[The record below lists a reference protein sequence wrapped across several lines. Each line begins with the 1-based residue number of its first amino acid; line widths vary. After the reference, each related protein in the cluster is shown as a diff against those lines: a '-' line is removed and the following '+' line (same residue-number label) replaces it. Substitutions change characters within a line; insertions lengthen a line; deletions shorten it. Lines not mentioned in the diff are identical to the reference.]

1 MLKKFIIVSIISVIS
16 SISAMAAGPRQSA
29 VNRFVNSKAL
39 THATAGVCVMDI
51 KTGKTIA
58 GYNTDKGIVSASTMK
73 IVTSASALEILG
85 KNYTYHTRVYA
96 IGNTDNNGKFSG
108 QIMIKGCGDP
118 TLGSRF
124 FDEHTAFVDTLVYCI
139 ENHGI
144 NSIDGEIMLDKSGIP
159 DTPIPGYWML
169 EDISESY
176 GTGYHAVN
184 FADNQMK
191 IKFTYHDDGT
201 YSAGTDPEMPWMHIL
216 CNLRRHITGD
226 TANRPGITTRI
237 NYNDTSFE
245 INGIVAKRRRGKEDF
260 ASWYANPAPDRL
272 LVDSIKNALALHDI
286 ALNTASIEMGGQKA
300 DTLLLLDYKSPSLS
314 EIIKS
319 TLFRSDN
326 MFAEA
331 LLRTL
336 PANASRPATS
346 GNGVGMVNRLWKAK
360 GLDTD
365 QLAMKDGSG
374 LARNG
379 WTTPKFLCDVLR
391 TVYTDRRAIGT
402 DYSELLP
409 RAGREGSVKWMLRRS
424 PLRGNIVLKSGSM
437 GGVQCYAGYY
447 PAKNPQY
454 AVAVMVNNFSEKRKD
469 VVKQVETLLEDLFA
483 PNSNGK

>member
-1 MLKKFIIVSIISVIS
+1 MFKRFFFSITTLAI
-16 SISAMAAGPRQSA
+16 AAATALAAVPSQSA
-29 VNRFVNSKAL
+29 VDRFVNADAL
-39 THATAGVCVMDI
+39 ACATTGVCVMDLE
-51 KTGKTIA
+51 TGKIVA
-58 GYNTDKGIVSASTMK
+58 GHNVDKGIVTASTMK
-73 IVTSASALEILG
+73 IVTTATALEILG
-85 KNYTYHTRVYA
+85 KDFLFHTRVYA
-96 IGNTDNNGKFSG
+96 VGNIDEHGKLTG
-108 QIMIKGCGDP
+108 NIIIAGGGDP

-124 FDEHTAFVDTLVYCI
+124 FKDRTAFVDTLMMRMQAAGIKSI
-139 ENHGI
+139 EGDI
-144 NSIDGEIMLDKSGIP
+144 QLDATAIP
-159 DTPIPGYWML
+159 DQPVPGYWML
-169 EDISESY
+169 EDMPESY
-176 GTGYHAVN
+176 GTGYHAIN

>member
-1 MLKKFIIVSIISVIS
+1 MLKKFIIVSSISVIS

-124 FDEHTAFVDTLVYCI
+124 FDEHTAFVDTLVDCI

-159 DTPIPGYWML
+159 DAPIPGYWML

-286 ALNTASIEMGGQKA
+286 ALNMASIEMGGQKA
-300 DTLLLLDYKSPSLS
+300 DTLLLLDYASPSLP
-314 EIIKS
+314 EILKS
-319 TLFRSDN
+319 MLFRSDN

-331 LLRTL
+331 ILHTL
-336 PANASRPATS
+336 PIDSGLPATTE
-346 GNGVGMVNRLWKAK
+346 NGVRIVDKFWETQ
-360 GLDTD
+360 GLDID
-365 QLAMKDGSG
+365 QLSMKDGSG
-374 LARNG
+374 LARNA
-379 WTTPKFLCDVLR
+379 WATPQFLCDVLR
-391 TVYTDRRAIGT
+391 LAYAHRDRLGI
-402 DYSELLP
+402 DYSQLLP
-409 RAGREGSVKWMLRRS
+409 RVGREGSVKRFMLRT
-424 PLRGNIVLKSGSM
+424 PLRGEISLKSGSM

-447 PAKNPQY
+447 PASNPRY
-454 AVAVMVNNFSEKRKD
+454 AVAVMVNNFSEKRSS
-469 VVKQVETLLEDLFA
+469 VISQTQLLLLDLFA
-483 PNSNGK
+483 R